1 MGHADVSGGGR
12 VGRLAG
18 DDWTRQQIDAAV
30 AEYFAM
36 LADDLAGIP
45 YNKAAH
51 NRQLQAQTGRSKGSV
66 EFKHQNISAVM
77 LGLGQPWIPGYKPAA
92 NFQGALVDGVL
103 RWLDRHEDWLAPRR
117 SASRVRDAASPAWE
131 GPPVESLLEIG
142 PVPSQRNEP
151 PPVDPEFMAKIGR
164 KYDVAARDA
173 RNRALGQ
180 AGEERVLAHERARLK
195 QAGRTDLARRIRWTS
210 MEDGDG
216 YGYDIASFEADG
228 ADRLLEVKTT
238 NGWERTPFHLTR
250 NEIAVAEDRRDHWH
264 LVRVW
269 DFART
274 PRAFEL
280 RPPLE
285 AHVDLT
291 PTSFLA
297 ALR

>member
-1 MGHADVSGGGR
+1 MT
-12 VGRLAG
+12 AG
-18 DDWTRQQIDAAV
+18 DWSDGENDATV
-30 AEYFAM
+30 ADYFAM
-36 LADDLAGIP
+36 LNDELASRP
-45 YNKAAH
+45 YIKAEH
-51 NRQLQAQTGRSKGSV
+51 NRALQKVIGRSKGSI

-92 NFQGALVDGVL
+92 NFQGVLVDGVL
-103 RWLDRHEDWLAPRR
+103 RWLDMHEDWLAPRR
-117 SASRVRDAASPAWE
+117 STSRVRDAASPTWE
-131 GPPVESLLEIG
+131 GPPAENLLEIG

-151 PPVDPEFMAKIGR
+151 PPVDLEFMAKIVR
-164 KYDVAARDA
+164 KFDVAARDA

-180 AGEERVLAHERARLK
+180 AGEERVLAHERARLR
-195 QAGRTDLARRIRWTS
+195 QAGRADLARRIRWTS
-210 MEDGDG
+210 TEDGDD

-250 NEIAVAEDRRDHWH
+250 NEIAVAGDRRGHWH
-264 LVRVW
+264 IVRVW

-291 PTSFLA
+291 PTSFLT